1 MRPIDELRRTAR
13 ILEILSL
20 VAASPKQHLP
30 QDLADRFGIDL
41 AVLEGDVE
49 AIRNRLKLP
58 LQLDSAGF
66 FLASLP
72 SLPTLQYNFSEAL
85 ALLTAVQA
93 AQQVSGV
100 SSPELNA
107 AITNL
112 EALFPEEVT
121 ELLRRANRPPD
132 QTVQRQHRQQ
142 MMLLLNRALIQQRKV
157 QITYET
163 ASRAGQISQ
172 RVVRP
177 YSLMPYVR
185 SWQLIAYCEKRQA
198 PLMFKLDRIHEATL
212 LDAIYQIPDDFD
224 IDEYMGGAWG
234 AMRGN
239 AANTEPIVL
248 QFSPDAA
255 RWVAEEAWHSS
266 QEIEYLDDSSI
277 LFRLEIA
284 ITPEFINW
292 ILYYGSR
299 VEVLEPEHLRQ
310 EILAEH
316 GRATALYYGTN

>member
-1 MRPIDELRRTAR
+1 M
-13 ILEILSL
+13 LEIISL
-20 VAASPKQHLP
+20 VAASPKQHKP
-30 QDLADRFGIDL
+30 QALADRFGVRL
-41 AVLEGDVE
+41 AVLQEDVKT
-49 AIRNRLKLP
+49 IRKRLKLP
-58 LQLDSAGF
+58 LRLDPAGF
-66 FLASLP
+66 YLASMP
-72 SLPTLQYNFSEAL
+72 SLPTLHYNFSEAL

-93 AQQVSGV
+93 AQHISGV
-100 SSPELNA
+100 SSPELSA

-112 EALFPEEVT
+112 EALFPEELT
-121 ELLRRANRPPD
+121 KLLRRANRTPD

-177 YSLMPYVR
+177 YYLMPYVR
-185 SWQLIAYCEKRQA
+185 SWQLIAYCEKRSA

-212 LDAIYQIPDDFD
+212 LDEVYEIPDDFD
-224 IDEYMGGAWG
+224 IDDYMGGAWG
-234 AMRGN
+234 AMRGD

-248 QFSPDAA
+248 QFSPEAA

-266 QEIEYLDDSSI
+266 QKIEYLDDGSI
-277 LFRLEIA
+277 LFRLDIA
-284 ITPEFINW
+284 ITPEFVNW

-299 VEVLEPEHLRQ
+299 VEVLEPDHLRQ
-310 EILAEH
+310 DVLEEH
-316 GRATALYYGTN
+316 RRAMALYYGVKK